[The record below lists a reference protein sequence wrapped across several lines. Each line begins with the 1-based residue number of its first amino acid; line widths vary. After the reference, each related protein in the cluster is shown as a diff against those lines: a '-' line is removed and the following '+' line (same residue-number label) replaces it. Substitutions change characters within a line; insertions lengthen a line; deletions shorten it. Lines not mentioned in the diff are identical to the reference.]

1 MNNWGY
7 RALNLSKTLQPD
19 QTCQFQNILIFQ
31 QNGSGKNKI
40 EGIRRYSKNLFTLEI
55 VSINAP
61 LPPVIDDT
69 TRYLSCN
76 IQADLVLDFLVHP
89 DLSYDL
95 AVICKNR
102 KIPMVASGKK
112 FKVKGAMTPVT

>member
-7 RALNLSKTLQPD
+7 TALSLSRASQQD
-19 QTCQFQNILIFQ
+19 QTAQPQNILIFQ
-31 QNGSGKNKI
+31 QNGSGKHKI
-40 EGIRRYSKNLFTLEI
+40 EGIRRYSKNLFALEI

-61 LPPVIDDT
+61 MPPVIDDT
-69 TRYLSCN
+69 TIYLSRN
-76 IQADLVLDFLVHP
+76 IQADLVLDFLIHP

-102 KIPMVASGKK
+102 KIPVVASGKK
-112 FKVKGAMTPVT
+112 FKVKGAITPVT

>member
-7 RALNLSKTLQPD
+7 TALNLSKALHPD
-19 QTCQFQNILIFQ
+19 QTCQPQNILIFQ

-55 VSINAP
+55 VSINAL

-69 TRYLSCN
+69 TRYLSRN
-76 IQADLVLDFLVHP
+76 IQADLVLDFLIHP

-102 KIPMVASGKK
+102 KIPFGQSLYISHNK
-112 FKVKGAMTPVT
+112 F

>member
-7 RALNLSKTLQPD
+7 TALNLSKAPQKD
-19 QTCQFQNILIFQ
+19 QTCKPQNILIFQ

-40 EGIRRYSKNLFTLEI
+40 EGIRRYSKNLFALEI
-55 VSINAP
+55 VSIDAA
-61 LPPVIDDT
+61 LPPLIDDT
-69 TRYLSCN
+69 TRYLSRN
-76 IQADLVLDFLVHP
+76 IQADLVLDFLIHP

-102 KIPMVASGKK
+102 KIPVVASGKK
-112 FKVKGAMTPVT
+112 FKVKGAITPVT